1 MITTENMIIS
11 PILWFLINLL
21 MIIVNSEL
29 CEESNNLETV
39 QINTNLL
46 IPPLELLDQKKI
58 LKWEKSVNENRTIE
72 FILNNKSDEKLRKT
86 FYSLLSQPMQNVC
99 AIPKRIGGR

>member
-58 LKWEKSVNENRTIE
+58 LKWEKSVNENRTSE
-72 FILNNKSDEKLRKT
+72 FILNNKSDEKIRKT
-86 FYSLLSQPMQNVC
+86 FYSLLSHSMQNVC